1 MWQLYLSSLLSAW
14 GDRMWGFAVGLIL
27 INITPE
33 SLVLS
38 ASYGLVSCGTAIMF
52 GSSVGRWID
61 RTARWKALTTSL
73 ILQNSSVV
81 TSAVICVVLLE
92 FKTELSDS
100 LNGFGLILCYILF
113 IIFASAAN
121 LASIASSII
130 VGKDWI
136 VVIAGPNTNKL
147 SKLNST
153 LRSINLVVL
162 AVAPM
167 FTGFIMNFLSL
178 TAAAAIQAGW
188 NIFSCFVEWT
198 IYKNLFNSHPALAR
212 KGAENCVEPF
222 NESYAKR
229 RSKRYATSQGVPEW
243 ILGILAG
250 VGAVTGLL
258 GSTSFPKWKIWLGLD
273 KTGLLGFFSQ
283 VVCLSLCVFSVWLP
297 GSPFN
302 IPDSVKQE
310 RSYYSVGFL
319 MGGIFLSR
327 FGLWIADLTINQ
339 ILQEEVKELERGKI
353 NGVQQSFNQLMDMMK
368 FILVI
373 LLPYSDTFGYLIIIS
388 FAFICLGMMF
398 YSLYV
403 FRRQSPPSVDD
414 EENPMTVA
422 ASSSNI

>member
-1 MWQLYLSSLLSAW
+1 ME
-14 GDRMWGFAVGLIL
+14 R
-27 INITPE
+27 
-33 SLVLS
+33 
-38 ASYGLVSCGTAIMF
+38 
-52 GSSVGRWID
+52 
-61 RTARWKALTTSL
+61 
-73 ILQNSSVV
+73 
-81 TSAVICVVLLE
+81 
-92 FKTELSDS
+92 
-100 LNGFGLILCYILF
+100 NGFGLILCYILF

-147 SKLNST
+147 SSQNSVGKFF
-153 LRSINLVVL
+153 RDWVSYFRHPVRY
-162 AVAPM
+162 
-167 FTGFIMNFLSL
+167 
-178 TAAAAIQAGW
+178 AG
-188 NIFSCFVEWT
+188 I
-198 IYKNLFNSHPALAR
+198 ALACLYMTVL
-212 KGAENCVEPF
+212 GF
-222 NESYAKR
+222 DSITTG
-229 RSKRYATSQGVPEW
+229 YATSQGVPEW

>member
-1 MWQLYLSSLLSAW
+1 ME
-14 GDRMWGFAVGLIL
+14 R
-27 INITPE
+27 
-33 SLVLS
+33 
-38 ASYGLVSCGTAIMF
+38 
-52 GSSVGRWID
+52 
-61 RTARWKALTTSL
+61 
-73 ILQNSSVV
+73 
-81 TSAVICVVLLE
+81 
-92 FKTELSDS
+92 
-100 LNGFGLILCYILF
+100 NGFGLILCYILF

-229 RSKRYATSQGVPEW
+229 RSKSQNSVGKFFRDWVSYFRHPVRYAGIALACLYMTVLGFDSITTGYATSQGVPEW